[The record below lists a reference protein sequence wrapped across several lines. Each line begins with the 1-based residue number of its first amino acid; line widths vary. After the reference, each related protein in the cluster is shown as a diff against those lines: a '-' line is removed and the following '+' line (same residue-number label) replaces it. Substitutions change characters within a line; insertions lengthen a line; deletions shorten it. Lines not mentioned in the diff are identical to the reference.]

1 MPDGNRDTVVCT
13 QCLTQMDVLQVRKY
27 PGRWPTVLMAAGAV
41 SCVFF
46 VGPLVGIPVLLLG
59 IYTAT
64 AKETISLCPKCGHYF
79 KVWKR
84 EEGSV

>member
-1 MPDGNRDTVVCT
+1 MLDEDRDTVACT
-13 QCLTQMDVLQVRKY
+13 QCRTRMDVLHVRKY
-27 PGRWPTVLMAAGAV
+27 PGRWPTVLMVAGAV

-46 VGPLVGIPVLLLG
+46 VGALVGVPVLLLG

-64 AKETISLCPKCGHYF
+64 AKETISRCPKCGHYF